1 MALHGLVNT
10 QNVGGGLAGASM
22 CNEVCGCGLLSGD
35 YLSAHAAN
43 DRQMA
48 LISGKIHRKVVL
60 CSRQLSQLNVL
71 RHICRNRVL
80 VILILVA
87 SIQRPA
93 QRDSPERR
101 RIPMSLPTYCPHC
114 GAQPFDTAY
123 FALPPMAKSQ
133 APDALKYMCASCNMD
148 YRDASAEQRA
158 LTREQ
163 VLERKSRSSSR
174 LHQPSEPGRGG
185 EFLSHPNSHSPHRN
199 AKLVKYETT
208 VSLIGFLEYL
218 LIGGIII
225 GVVFALY
232 GFSSGGIIGAFGFG
246 DPPFIARVLSAIP
259 GFIMSVT
266 FLYMYV
272 QAIALKAT
280 IDTAGMTQQ
289 LLHIAQN
296 PKAASRLPPT
306 EST

>member
-1 MALHGLVNT
+1 
-10 QNVGGGLAGASM
+10 
-22 CNEVCGCGLLSGD
+22 
-35 YLSAHAAN
+35 
-43 DRQMA
+43 
-48 LISGKIHRKVVL
+48 
-60 CSRQLSQLNVL
+60 
-71 RHICRNRVL
+71 
-80 VILILVA
+80 
-87 SIQRPA
+87 
-93 QRDSPERR
+93 
-101 RIPMSLPTYCPHC
+101 MSLPTYCPHC
-114 GAQPFDTAY
+114 GAQPFTTSY
-123 FALPPMAKSQ
+123 STLGPMNKSW
-133 APDALKYMCASCNMD
+133 APDSLKYMCASCTQD
-148 YRDASAEQRA
+148 YRDASEEQRA

-163 VLERKSRSSSR
+163 VLERKNQPSSR
-174 LHQPSEPGRGG
+174 LHQSPEPGRGG

-199 AKLVKYETT
+199 AKLVKYEST

-225 GVVFALY
+225 GVIFALY
-232 GFSSGGIIGAFGFG
+232 GFSTGGIIGAFGFR

-289 LLHIAQN
+289 LLDIAQN
-296 PKAASRLPPT
+296 PKAASKRPPT